1 MKPKHHVWIV
11 ILLLF
16 LCNSCAFHKG
26 VMTGNA
32 SLQGSNFEIID
43 MATGKASTVKVL
55 GIGGLNKNAL
65 VLEAKRDLYSKY
77 PLSIG
82 QAFAN
87 VSVDFKNSY
96 ILVVSITDVTISAD
110 IVQFFE
116 KGNYQDTLQ
125 TIFHR
130 RPEKVL
136 AKPIENKSRPV
147 RLTEEESKLVNKYTG
162 DPVRFVS
169 DSRVANGYIVKST
182 VNDHVFY
189 VKQSINERSATI
201 HKLSK
206 GEVFFMNNKIE
217 KSTDLKIGDKIEYS
231 DGNFVRS
238 GMIAGFGFDQILV
251 RNLSDNQ
258 AATIPYQEYNRLKE

>member
-1 MKPKHHVWIV
+1 MKQNQPLLIV
-11 ILLLF
+11 ILILF

-32 SLQGSNFEIID
+32 SLQGTNFELID

-65 VLEAKRDLYSKY
+65 VLEAKRDLYSNY

-87 VSVDFKNSY
+87 VTVDFKNSY

-136 AKPIENKSRPV
+136 AKPIENKARPV
-147 RLTEEESKLVNKYTG
+147 RLTEEENKLVNKYTG

-169 DSRVANGYIVKST
+169 DNRVANGYIVKST
-182 VNDHVFY
+182 INDHVFY

-206 GEVFFMNNKIE
+206 GEVFFVNNEIE
-217 KSTDLKIGDKIEYS
+217 KGTELEIGDKIEYS
-231 DGNFVRS
+231 DDNVVKS
-238 GMIAGFGFDQILV
+238 GKIVGFGFENILV
-251 RNLSDNQ
+251 QSLEDKT
-258 AATIPYQEYNRLKE
+258 AAAIPYQNYNQVE